1 VEGLKRKRLSQHRE
15 LGWLC
20 PVSLALLGLGA
31 LAVVAQTLVIR
42 LPCAMSLDYVEGFV
56 RLDAARLA
64 QGGALYGDPSQV
76 PWTVHPYT
84 PVYTAL
90 VAAVDGLG
98 RGVAAARGIAYA
110 AILATA
116 LLIGLTGQRRTGLVA
131 WGVAALY
138 LTQPLFATWG
148 ALARPDSLAVLFSAL
163 GVVIVGRYAGGRG
176 VLWALPLFL
185 FAGLTKQSVGA
196 GLLASLLYLLVESPR
211 QVLPFLLL
219 GALGGGA
226 AVLAL
231 QLGSGGWFWFHT
243 VEANLNRF
251 NWEQLWALEKLFAGS
266 HWPALVVGS
275 VVLILLVRRRRFPL
289 FGLWFVVASLSTL
302 SGVKVGANLN
312 YFFEALAA
320 LAFLIAREFPVHLAD
335 RLTRRGRIATPILI
349 ACVAVIMA
357 IANLDVH
364 RRSNLHV
371 KEADQIFLDVVEK
384 IGSQE
389 GPMISDDAAILVHSG
404 KPLLFRPFI
413 MTQLAKAGIWDQQPL
428 VNALEQGTIPYVIFR
443 SHPPAI
449 HQDRYTPE
457 MRAALKRYYQ
467 RVGNYVLAFPYE
479 VHAPVSVVR

>member
-1 VEGLKRKRLSQHRE
+1 
-15 LGWLC
+15 
-20 PVSLALLGLGA
+20 
-31 LAVVAQTLVIR
+31 
-42 LPCAMSLDYVEGFV
+42 MSLDYVEGFV

-90 VAAVDGLG
+90 VAVADGLG
-98 RGVAAARGIAYA
+98 RGFSAARGIAYA

-116 LLIGLTGQRRTGLVA
+116 LLLGLSGQRRTGSIA

-148 ALARPDSLAVLFSAL
+148 ALARPDSLAVFFSAL
-163 GVVIVGRYAGGRG
+163 GVVIVSRYAGDRR

-185 FAGLTKQSVGA
+185 LAGLTKQSVGA
-196 GLLASLLYLLVESPR
+196 GLIASVLYRLVEAPR
-211 QVLPFLLL
+211 QVLTFLLL
-219 GALGGGA
+219 GALGGSA
-226 AVLAL
+226 AILAL

-251 NWEQLWALEKLFAGS
+251 DWGQAWELEKLFAGS
-266 HWPALVVGS
+266 HWPALIVGS
-275 VVLILLVRRRRFPL
+275 FVLILLVRRQRFPL
-289 FGLWFVVASLSTL
+289 FGLWFAVASLSTL
-302 SGVKVGANLN
+302 SGGKVGANLN

-320 LAFLIAREFPVHLAD
+320 LAFLIAHDFPVHLAD
-335 RLTRRGRIATPILI
+335 RLTSRGRIAARIVVT
-349 ACVAVIMA
+349 CVAVIVA
-357 IANLDVH
+357 IANLNVH
-364 RRSNLHV
+364 RQSNLHV
-371 KEADQIFLDVVEK
+371 KEADRIFLDVVAQV
-384 IGSQE
+384 GSQE
-389 GPMISDDAAILVHSG
+389 GSMISDDAAILVHSG

-413 MTQLAKAGIWDQQPL
+413 MTQLAKAGIWNQRPL
-428 VNALEQGTIPYVIFR
+428 VDALEHGTIPYVIFR

-457 MRAALKRYYQ
+457 MRTALKRYYQ

-479 VHAPVSVVR
+479 VHAPVSVAR